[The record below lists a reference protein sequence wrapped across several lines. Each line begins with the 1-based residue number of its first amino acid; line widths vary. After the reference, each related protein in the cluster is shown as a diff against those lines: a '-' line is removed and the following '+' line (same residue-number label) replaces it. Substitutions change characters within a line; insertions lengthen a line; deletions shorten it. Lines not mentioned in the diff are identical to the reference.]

1 MLSPEHGTQEWRL
14 ERFKRPYERYSWR
27 RKRMDWQCE
36 EWRLVKN
43 WVERYQEED
52 RSGGAMKE
60 VKLVYVLFNSRN
72 LS

>member
-1 MLSPEHGTQEWRL
+1 
-14 ERFKRPYERYSWR
+14 
-27 RKRMDWQCE
+27 MDWQCE

-60 VKLVYVLFNSRN
+60 VKLVYLLFNSRN